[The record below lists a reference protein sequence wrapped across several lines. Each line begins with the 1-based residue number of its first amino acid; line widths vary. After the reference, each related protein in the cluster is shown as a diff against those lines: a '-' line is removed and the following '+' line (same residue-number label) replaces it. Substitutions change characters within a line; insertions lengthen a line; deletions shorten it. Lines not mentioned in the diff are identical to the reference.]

1 MSGSIERLESL
12 LGRLPGIG
20 PRQARRFVYF
30 LLGDKTGL
38 AGEIAS
44 LLSRLGEDV
53 SQCPNC
59 RRFFPRV
66 EGSKPCGICLNVDG
80 LRDQALLMIV
90 EKDVDLESVERAGV
104 FRGSYFVLGGL
115 LPILEKNPPSKIRL
129 SDLDRLLNQKVK
141 LHGQANENLSNTKT
155 DSAPVERNPAPR
167 TASPVSDLRSS
178 GARIKKDK
186 LEIVLALSANL
197 EGDHTAEFLEEYLRN
212 KFGEKITVSFL
223 GRGLSTGTELEY
235 SDRDTLLYALKNR
248 GSR

>member
-1 MSGSIERLESL
+1 MSGSIERLEIL
-12 LGRLPGIG
+12 LARLPGIG

-38 AGEIAS
+38 ASEIAS

-66 EGSKPCGICLNVDG
+66 EGSKPCNICLDVDS
-80 LRDQALLMIV
+80 LRDQTLLMIV

-104 FRGSYFVLGGL
+104 FRGTYFILGGL
-115 LPILEKNPPSKIRL
+115 LPILEKNPPSRIRL
-129 SDLDRLLNQKVK
+129 GDLDRLVTQR
-141 LHGQANENLSNTKT
+141 TKNK
-155 DSAPVERNPAPR
+155 EF
-167 TASPVSDLRSS
+167 
-178 GARIKKDK
+178 K

-197 EGDHTAEFLEEYLRN
+197 EGDHTAEFLEEHLRN
-212 KFGEKITVSFL
+212 KYGQKLTISFL

>member
-1 MSGSIERLESL
+1 MESL

-129 SDLDRLLNQKVK
+129 SDLDRLLNQRVK
-141 LHGQANENLSNTKT
+141 
-155 DSAPVERNPAPR
+155 
-167 TASPVSDLRSS
+167 S
-178 GARIKKDK
+178 GK